1 MRTTRRKNWKSI
13 TALAL
18 AFATAAIFTATAS
31 AIGSAYVVDGDSA
44 PNAAEIPYLSWGAT
58 ADNLGLPFQSTR
70 NGGPVFM
77 NGKPDGYQP
86 AAEQAGVAV
95 AAKPD
100 GYQPQLQGNQP
111 LVIRDSPDGYQP
123 QSKTVEVATVSA
135 SGDGFDRSDLWL
147 GFGLGLIL
155 ATAGAI
161 ALTMVRDHT
170 KAAAHS

>member
-18 AFATAAIFTATAS
+18 AFATAAMFTTTAAAS
-31 AIGSAYVVDGDSA
+31 VRDAGSSQQAS
-44 PNAAEIPYLSWGAT
+44 EIPYLSWGAT
-58 ADNLGLPFQSTR
+58 ADDLGALK
-70 NGGPVFM
+70 G
-77 NGKPDGYQP
+77 
-86 AAEQAGVAV
+86 AAGVAQ
-95 AAKPD
+95 PD
-100 GYQPQLQGNQP
+100 GYQPQLQGDQP
-111 LVIRDSPDGYQP
+111 LVIRDTPDGYQP

-135 SGDGFDRSDLWL
+135 SGSGFDRSDLWL

-170 KAAAHS
+170 RAAAHS

>member
-1 MRTTRRKNWKSI
+1 MRTRRKNWKSI

-18 AFATAAIFTATAS
+18 ALATAAIFTATAS
-31 AIGSAYVVDGDSA
+31 AHGSAYVVDGDSA
-44 PNAAEIPYLSWGAT
+44 PNAASEIPYLSWGAT
-58 ADNLGLPFQSTR
+58 ADKLGPFNSTSLAFQSTR

-86 AAEQAGVAV
+86 
-95 AAKPD
+95 
-100 GYQPQLQGNQP
+100 QLQGDQP
-111 LVIRDSPDGYQP
+111 LVIRDTPDGYQP

-135 SGDGFDRSDLWL
+135 SGSGFDRTDAVL

-161 ALTMVRDHT
+161 ALAMVRDHT
-170 KAAAHS
+170 RAAAHS